1 MTTDEL
7 LRRAIEIA
15 IDKKG
20 LDIRVLDVAK
30 GLSIT
35 DWFVLVTAESRRQAQ
50 AIASAIDTTM
60 KHAGVP
66 KARIEGHADGWWILL
81 DFDTVV
87 IHVFQDEA
95 RSFYALDKLW
105 ADAKD
110 RTKDFVPAEAQRS
123 NPSDSAQSAES
134 DA

>member
-1 MTTDEL
+1 MSTEDL
-7 LRRAIEIA
+7 IRNAVAIA

-20 LDIRVLDVAK
+20 ADIRVLDVAK

-35 DWFVLVTAESRRQAQ
+35 DWFVLVSAESGRQAR
-50 AIASAIDTTM
+50 AIASAIDIEM

-66 KARIEGHADGWWILL
+66 KAQIEGRADGWWILL
-81 DFDTVV
+81 DFDEVV

-95 RSFYALDKLW
+95 RSFYDLEQLW

-110 RTKDFVPAEAQRS
+110 R
-123 NPSDSAQSAES
+123 SAQFLPEDMSTTA
-134 DA
+134 